1 MGQMNF
7 PVKAMSCIMYA
18 YVDVEIVFN
27 PGILAL
33 FASLKQVLTSSEMV
47 LDTIIVTSQTY
58 KS

>member
-1 MGQMNF
+1 
-7 PVKAMSCIMYA
+7 MYA

-33 FASLKQVLTSSEMV
+33 FASLKQVVTSSEMV